1 MENAG
6 LYIEKIFQIDTIYHI
21 HLSSETELHP
31 LPGQTAWW
39 EVLSTRLCLIAVETE
54 ADDGS
59 FSNHLLH
66 PFPTQFHL
74 KPISLEHQ

>member
-31 LPGQTAWW
+31 LPGQTAW
-39 EVLSTRLCLIAVETE
+39 
-54 ADDGS
+54 
-59 FSNHLLH
+59 
-66 PFPTQFHL
+66 
-74 KPISLEHQ
+74 